1 MWQSREY
8 ARGVTAWWRR
18 YHRRPGVQVVLAF
31 AVGVAAFVLAAL
43 VSPPL
48 RELDADAVFVLG
60 IFILVSVLVAEIAA
74 RAGRRADASEQA
86 RGLLA
91 DEQAALRRV
100 ATLVASGV
108 PPEEVFT
115 AVTEEVGRLLP
126 VGSAAMGRYEPDGM
140 FTTVAAWSTGVTAFP
155 VGKQWRPEGKNVM
168 TIVFETGRP
177 ARIDDFADA
186 SGPVGVAARE
196 AGYRSAVGTPVM
208 VEGRLWGVMTAAS
221 PAEQPLPGDT
231 EARLA
236 SFTELVGT
244 AIANAES
251 GAGLARLAAEQAGLR
266 RVATL
271 VAGGAHPEDVF
282 AAVTDEVGQLLSV
295 KHASL
300 GRYEPDGTAFTVVA
314 WSGTSGLLP
323 PVGSRQIL
331 GGKNVSTLVFETGR
345 PARLDDYADASGEVG
360 VAAREDGVGSGVG
373 TPVIVE
379 GRLWGV
385 MAAYSAVGQ
394 PLPADTETRLAS
406 FTELVATAI
415 ANAESRAG
423 LAWLAEEQAALQRVA
438 TLVARA
444 VPPEEVFAA
453 VTKEVGQLLGTD
465 LSGMGRYES
474 GDTVTVVAT
483 WAAEGEVT
491 SAHPMVPGPWP
502 LEGGDLASMVS
513 STGRPVRIDSYDG
526 IPGRIAA
533 FVRDELGIQSSVAS
547 PIIVEGQLWGV
558 LFLHSKQSQ
567 PLPRDTESRLTG
579 FTELVATGIANTHAR
594 AEVGRLAEEQAALR
608 RVATLVA
615 REASPAEVF
624 SAVTEELGR
633 LLGADI
639 AAMIRLEPNN
649 KAIVVAGWAAEEG
662 DQVPVPVGTLIPLE
676 GSTVATEVLRTG
688 RPARRDSPED
698 VSGPIAAL
706 VRRFG
711 ITSTVGTPI
720 VVEGRL
726 WGGMSVSSKHAEPL
740 PPDTESRV
748 AAFAELVGTA
758 IANAEARTELAASRA
773 RVVATAD
780 ETRRRLERNLHDGA
794 QQRLVSLSLELRGAE
809 ATVGSE
815 RGDLGLEL
823 SRIGEG
829 LDDVLDDLRK
839 ISRGLHPAILSE
851 AGLKPAL
858 KALARRSAVP
868 VELDVRVEARLPESV
883 EVAAYYV
890 VSEGLA
896 NAVKHANASF
906 ARIDVE
912 AVQGNVRL
920 SICDDG
926 QGGADPARGS
936 GLIGLKDRVEAQ
948 GGTISVVSPPDEGTK
963 IYVSLPVGAAEEP
976 VTSPDAVIGAPAGFG
991 AS

>member
-1 MWQSREY
+1 
-8 ARGVTAWWRR
+8 
-18 YHRRPGVQVVLAF
+18 VQVVLAF
-31 AVGVAAFVLAAL
+31 AVGVAAFALAAL

-48 RELDADAVFVLG
+48 RDLDADAVFVLG
-60 IFILVSVLVAEIAA
+60 IFIFVAVLVTEIAA
-74 RAGRRADASEQA
+74 RAGRRAKTSEQA

-108 PPEEVFT
+108 PPEEVFA
-115 AVTEEVGRLLP
+115 AVTEEVGLLLP
-126 VGSAAMGRYEPDGM
+126 VSSASMGRYDPDGL
-140 FTTVAAWSTGVTAFP
+140 FTTVAAWSTGKAAFP
-155 VGKQWRPEGKNVM
+155 VGGRWIPEGKNVT
-168 TIVFETGRP
+168 TIVFETGGP

-196 AGYRSAVGTPVM
+196 AGYQSAVGTPIV
-208 VEGRLWGVMTAAS
+208 VEGRLWGVVTAS
-221 PAEQPLPGDT
+221 SWAEQALPADT

-236 SFTELVGT
+236 SFTELVAT

-251 GAGLARLAAEQAGLR
+251 RAGLARLAAEQAALR

-271 VAGGAHPEDVF
+271 VADGVPPEEVF
-282 AAVTDEVGQLLSV
+282 AAVTDEVGRLLSV

-300 GRYEPDGTAFTVVA
+300 GRYEPDGAAFTVVA
-314 WSGTSGLLP
+314 WSGTGDLLP
-323 PVGSRQIL
+323 PVGSRQML
-331 GGKNVSTLVFETGR
+331 GGNNVSTLVFETGR

-385 MAAYSAVGQ
+385 MAAYSAAGRL
-394 PLPADTETRLAS
+394 LPDDTETRLGS
-406 FTELVATAI
+406 FTQLVATAI

-453 VTKEVGQLLGTD
+453 VTEEVGRLLRTD
-465 LSGMGRYES
+465 LSGMGRFES
-474 GDTVTVVAT
+474 DDTVTVVAT
-483 WAAEGEVT
+483 WAAEGDLT
-491 SAHPMVPGPWP
+491 RAHPLVPGPWP

-526 IPGRIAA
+526 VPGRIAE

-547 PIIVEGQLWGV
+547 PIVVEGQLWGV

-567 PLPRDTESRLTG
+567 PLPQDTESRLTG

-624 SAVTEELGR
+624 SAVTGELGR

-639 AAMIRLEPNN
+639 AAMIRMEPNN
-649 KAIVVAGWAAEEG
+649 EAIVVAGWAAEEG
-662 DQVPVPVGTLIPLE
+662 EQGVVPVGTLIPLE
-676 GSTVATEVLRTG
+676 GETLGGETVAKIVARTG
-688 RPARRDSPED
+688 RPARSDNPED
-698 VSGPIAAL
+698 RSGPIAAL
-706 VRRFG
+706 LRRFG

-726 WGGMSVSSKHAEPL
+726 WGGMSVSSKQTEPL
-740 PPDTESRV
+740 PPDTESRIV
-748 AAFAELVGTA
+748 AFAELVATA

-794 QQRLVSLSLELRGAE
+794 QQRLVSLALELRAAE
-809 ATVGSE
+809 ATVASAEG
-815 RGDLGLEL
+815 GDLELEL
-823 SRIGEG
+823 SRIGQE
-829 LDDVLDDLRK
+829 LDGVLEDLRK

-868 VELDVRVEARLPESV
+868 VELDVRVEARLPESI

-890 VSEGLA
+890 VSEGLT

-906 ARIDVE
+906 AKVDVE
-912 AVQGNVRL
+912 AVEGNVRL
-920 SICDDG
+920 SIRDDG
-926 QGGADPARGS
+926 RGGADPARGS

-948 GGTISVVSPPDEGTK
+948 GGTISVVSPPDEGTRLQ
-963 IYVSLPVGAAEEP
+963 VNLPVGAADEPSNSQMLSSALEP
-976 VTSPDAVIGAPAGFG
+976 VSAPP
-991 AS
+991 SS

>member
-1 MWQSREY
+1 M
-8 ARGVTAWWRR
+8 
-18 YHRRPGVQVVLAF
+18 
-31 AVGVAAFVLAAL
+31 
-43 VSPPL
+43 
-48 RELDADAVFVLG
+48 
-60 IFILVSVLVAEIAA
+60 
-74 RAGRRADASEQA
+74 
-86 RGLLA
+86 
-91 DEQAALRRV
+91 
-100 ATLVASGV
+100 
-108 PPEEVFT
+108 
-115 AVTEEVGRLLP
+115 
-126 VGSAAMGRYEPDGM
+126 
-140 FTTVAAWSTGVTAFP
+140 
-155 VGKQWRPEGKNVM
+155 
-168 TIVFETGRP
+168 
-177 ARIDDFADA
+177 
-186 SGPVGVAARE
+186 
-196 AGYRSAVGTPVM
+196 
-208 VEGRLWGVMTAAS
+208 
-221 PAEQPLPGDT
+221 
-231 EARLA
+231 
-236 SFTELVGT
+236 
-244 AIANAES
+244 
-251 GAGLARLAAEQAGLR
+251 
-266 RVATL
+266 
-271 VAGGAHPEDVF
+271 
-282 AAVTDEVGQLLSV
+282 
-295 KHASL
+295 
-300 GRYEPDGTAFTVVA
+300 
-314 WSGTSGLLP
+314 
-323 PVGSRQIL
+323 L
-331 GGKNVSTLVFETGR
+331 GGNNVSTLVFETGR

-360 VAAREDGVGSGVG
+360 VAAREDGVGSGVA

-385 MAAYSAVGQ
+385 MAAYSAAGQ
-394 PLPADTETRLAS
+394 PLPEDTETRLGS
-406 FTELVATAI
+406 FTQLVATAI

-453 VTKEVGQLLGTD
+453 VTEEVGRLLRTD

-474 GDTVTVVAT
+474 DDTVTVVAT
-483 WAAEGEVT
+483 WAAEGDAT
-491 SAHPMVPGPWP
+491 RAHPLVPGPWP

-526 IPGRIAA
+526 VPGRIAA

-547 PIIVEGQLWGV
+547 PIVVEGQLWGV

-567 PLPRDTESRLTG
+567 PLPGDTESRLTG

-594 AEVGRLAEEQAALR
+594 AEVARLAEEQAALR

-624 SAVTEELGR
+624 STVTEELGR
-633 LLGADI
+633 LLSADV

-649 KAIVVAGWAAEEG
+649 NAIVVAGWAAEEG

-676 GSTVATEVLRTG
+676 GETVATMIARTG
-688 RPARRDSPED
+688 RPARRDNPER

-740 PPDTESRV
+740 PPDTESRI
-748 AAFAELVGTA
+748 AAFAELVATA

-794 QQRLVSLSLELRGAE
+794 QQRLVSLALDLRSAE
-809 ATVGSE
+809 ATVASAD
-815 RGDLGLEL
+815 RGDLGLQL
-823 SRIGEG
+823 SRIGQD
-829 LDDVLDDLRK
+829 LDDVLEDLRK

-896 NAVKHANASF
+896 NAVKHADASV
-906 ARIDVE
+906 AKIDVE
-912 AVQGNVRL
+912 AVEGNVHL
-920 SICDDG
+920 EICDDG

-948 GGTISVVSPPDEGTK
+948 GGTISVVSPPREGTTLS
-963 IYVSLPVGAAEEP
+963 VSLPIDAAKEP
-976 VTSPDAVIGAPAGFG
+976 SNSQMLSSALQPVSARLDQFEA
-991 AS
+991 